1 MIYLGEFFTS
11 QILSFN
17 NPDPW
22 DALWRH
28 MFLWM
33 PFPLF
38 ALTGAEYYAD

>member
-1 MIYLGEFFTS
+1 MIYLGEFLTS

-17 NPDPW
+17 NPW
-22 DALWRH
+22 DALWSH